1 LVKHIS
7 TTGQQ
12 KESIFF
18 EKGNNPR
25 CFFYFCFTLNAMN
38 KKQLTYLIT
47 AVFLVF
53 SCNVKPKKI
62 SQRINH
68 IPVLEPDYSEVTIPA
83 NIAPLNFYVEET
95 GDRFYLEAKGQNG
108 ATVSV
113 FSNDGDFRFR
123 EKKWKKLLEQNKNGM
138 LNYTVYAEREGEWLQ
153 FESFSQT
160 VTTDLVDPFL
170 YYRLLH
176 PGYES
181 WTEISIMQRNLE
193 SFKERAVVENN
204 VLDQNCVNC
213 HAFNQQNPDDFM
225 LHVRGSHGGTYFL
238 EGENLVNVNLK
249 TEGNENGAT
258 YPRWHPSGRFVAFS
272 SNKVVQQFHSS
283 ASKKIEVSDLNSK
296 LVLYDREQNEIM
308 DIDLQN
314 SVQFMDTYPEWSPDG
329 QHLYFCRAEQ
339 IGKEYDYR
347 DIQYDL
353 YRVKFNSETRKFGVA
368 KPVFKASEMDK
379 SVSFPRI
386 SPDGISL
393 VFTLHDYGCFPI
405 WHKEA
410 DLYSINLVDF
420 EVKKLPVNSD
430 FTESYHSWSSS
441 GRWLLFSSKRGDGL
455 SARPYMAHVSETGE
469 VDKPF
474 VLPQKDPRFYEKF
487 VKTYNIPEFSTSEVS
502 FSPGKLR
509 KTATSEPVQVKWTN
523 Q

>member
-1 LVKHIS
+1 MPAL
-7 TTGQQ
+7 
-12 KESIFF
+12 
-18 EKGNNPR
+18 
-25 CFFYFCFTLNAMN
+25 L
-38 KKQLTYLIT
+38 
-47 AVFLVF
+47 
-53 SCNVKPKKI
+53 
-62 SQRINH
+62 
-68 IPVLEPDYSEVTIPA
+68 PDYTNVTIPVNA
-83 NIAPLNFYVEET
+83 APLNFFVNET
-95 GDRFYLEAKGQNG
+95 GDFFYVKIEDVTGNSLVVSSGNG
-108 ATVSV
+108 VIQFPV
-113 FSNDGDFRFR
+113 
-123 EKKWKKLLEQNKNGM
+123 KKWKKLLKQNKNRN
-138 LNYTVYAEREGEWLQ
+138 LNYTILAKREGEWFQ
-153 FESFSQT
+153 YDSFSQK
-160 VTTDLVDPFL
+160 VSADPVDPFL

-181 WTEISIMQRNLE
+181 WTEISIVQRNLE
-193 SFKERAVVENN
+193 SFKELTVVENN

-213 HAFNQQNPDDFM
+213 HAFNQQNPEDFM

-272 SNKVVQQFHSS
+272 SNKVVQQFHSA

-296 LVLYDREQNEIM
+296 LVLYDRQLNEIM
-308 DIDLQN
+308 DINVQN
-314 SVQFMDTYPEWSPDG
+314 SGQFMDTYPEWSPDG
-329 QHLYFCRAEQ
+329 QQLYFCRAEQ

-353 YRVKFNSETRKFGVA
+353 YRVKFNSETRKFGEA

-410 DLYSINLVDF
+410 DLYSINLADF
-420 EVKKLPVNSD
+420 EVEKLPVNSD

-469 VDKPF
+469 VGKPF
-474 VLPQKDPRFYEKF
+474 ILPQKDPRFYEQF